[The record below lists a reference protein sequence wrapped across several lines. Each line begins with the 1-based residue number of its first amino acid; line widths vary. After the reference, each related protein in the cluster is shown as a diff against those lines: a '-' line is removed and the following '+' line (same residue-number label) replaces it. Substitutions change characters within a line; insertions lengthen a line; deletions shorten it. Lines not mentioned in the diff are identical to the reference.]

1 MPYAIIAEPVLGTY
15 HAHAGDGEIDVV
27 PSPARL
33 AAALLCAAA
42 QGPRAVYDGGSLRP
56 CEVDM
61 AALRWLE
68 THPPDGVRV
77 PELVVNRP
85 EGLAYRTRLL
95 EVRQRR
101 RMIAKTPQP
110 LGSVAVNG
118 SYAWTWQVGP
128 PAGLREAIEA
138 LCAEVSHLGMAETP
152 VRMRVGLAE
161 PTHDLVVDANWWDG
175 VRGDL
180 DLDVPGPGR
189 AEALL
194 AAYRTDNAVP
204 PSLAADR
211 VRPGTNETQMPPTRV
226 GTAVSPAR
234 YAARRPAPAE
244 TPWDRV
250 LVAAVDTP
258 VPGEADRVRWAVAM
272 HKALIKMI
280 GEGAPAV
287 LTGHYAA
294 GVERPANRCAIQILN
309 RKEAGLCGVPAE
321 SLIVM
326 MLPADIDAADYR
338 VIKGAWEEL
347 ARLHPERALR
357 LSQRRE
363 VSASEFWA
371 APEEGRLRVWST
383 VPAAVPETRGQG
395 KNWMLADAV
404 LLSVGMV
411 LRDRLGIP
419 VGRGSAWY
427 RGVADTVRRRGVVVV
442 EATPVRDGDLS
453 RFVHKMPP
461 GVPLRPYRAVID
473 LAGLVPARGLLAI
486 GQSRHLGNGLLV
498 PLDVPTPEG
507 ERP

>member
-1 MPYAIIAEPVLGTY
+1 VPYAIIAEPVLGTY
-15 HAHAGDGEIDVV
+15 HAHVGDGEIDMV

-33 AAALLCAAA
+33 AAALLSAAA
-42 QGPRAVYDGGSLRP
+42 QGPRAVYDGELLRP

-85 EGLAYRTRLL
+85 EGVAYRTRLL

-118 SYAWTWQVGP
+118 CYAWTWQVGP

-180 DLDVPGPGR
+180 DLEVAGPGR
-189 AEALL
+189 TEALL
-194 AAYRTDNAVP
+194 AAYRRDNAIP
-204 PSLAADR
+204 PSQAADR
-211 VRPGTNETQMPPTRV
+211 PVTVETHVPPTRV
-226 GTAVSPAR
+226 GTAISPAR

-258 VPGEADRVRWAVAM
+258 VPDEADRVRWAVAM

-287 LTGHYAA
+287 LTGHYAT
-294 GVERPANRCAIQILN
+294 GVERPANRCAIQILD
-309 RKEAGLCGVPAE
+309 RQEASRCGMPAE

-326 MLPADIDAADYR
+326 MLPTDIDAADHR

-347 ARLHPERALR
+347 TRLYPRRTLR

-371 APEEGRLRVWST
+371 APREGHRRLWAT

-395 KNWMLADAV
+395 KNWTLADAV
-404 LLSVGMV
+404 LLSVGMM

-419 VGRGSAWY
+419 PGRGTAWY
-427 RGVADTVRRRGVVVV
+427 RETADTVRRRGVAVA

-453 RFVHKMPP
+453 RFVHKMPA

-473 LAGLVPARGLLAI
+473 LADLVPARGLLAI
-486 GQSRHLGNGLLV
+486 GQARHLGNGLLV
-498 PLDVPTPEG
+498 PLDVPIPEG
-507 ERP
+507 ARP

>member
-15 HAHAGDGEIDVV
+15 HAHVGEGEIDLV

-42 QGPRAVYDGGSLRP
+42 QGPRAVYDGKMLRP

-61 AALRWLE
+61 AVLRWLE
-68 THPPDGVRV
+68 THPPDGVHV
-77 PELVVNRP
+77 PELAVNRP
-85 EGLAYRTRLL
+85 DGVAYRTRLL
-95 EVRQRR
+95 DTRQRR
-101 RMIAKTPQP
+101 RVIAKTPQP

-118 SYAWTWQVGP
+118 WYAWTWQVGP
-128 PAGLREAIEA
+128 PAGLREAIEE
-138 LCAEVSHLGMAETP
+138 LCAEVSHLGTAETP

-161 PTHDLVVDANWWDG
+161 PTHDLVIDANWWDS

-180 DLDVPGPGR
+180 DLEVPQTGR

-194 AAYRTDNAVP
+194 AAYQTDNAVA
-204 PSLAADR
+204 PSPTADR
-211 VRPGTNETQMPPTRV
+211 PALTEKQVRPTRV
-226 GTAVSPAR
+226 DTAVSPAR

-244 TPWDRV
+244 MPWDRV
-250 LVAAVDTP
+250 LAAAVDTP
-258 VPGEADRVRWAVAM
+258 VSNEADRVRWAVAM

-294 GVERPANRCAIQILN
+294 GVERPANRCAIQILD
-309 RKEAGLCGVPAE
+309 RDEAKLCRMPAE

-326 MLPADIDAADYR
+326 MLPTDIDATDHQ

-347 ARLHPERALR
+347 TRLYPGRVLR
-357 LSQRRE
+357 LSQRWE
-363 VSASEFWA
+363 VGASEFWA
-371 APEEGRLRVWST
+371 EPEEGVVRVWRT
-383 VPAAVPETRGQG
+383 VPAAVPETRVQG
-395 KNWMLADAV
+395 KSWTLADAV

-419 VGRGSAWY
+419 AGRGSAWY
-427 RGVADTVRRRGVVVV
+427 REVTDTVRRRGVNVVKAV
-442 EATPVRDGDLS
+442 PVRDGDLS
-453 RFVHKMPP
+453 RFVHKMPA
-461 GVPLRPYRAVID
+461 GLPLRPYRAVID
-473 LAGLVPARGLLAI
+473 IAGLVPARGLLAI

-498 PLDVPTPEG
+498 PTDVLVPEG
-507 ERP
+507 GRS